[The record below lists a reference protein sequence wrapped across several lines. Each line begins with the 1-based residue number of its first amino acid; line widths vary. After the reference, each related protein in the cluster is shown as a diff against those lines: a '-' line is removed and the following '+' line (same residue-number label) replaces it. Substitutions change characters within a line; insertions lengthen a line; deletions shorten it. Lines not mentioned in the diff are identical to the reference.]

1 MDDKHADGRQK
12 LPDDFGKQVLEFTK
26 LSTDAYRNGSMQG
39 QLKLLQELQVHLQ
52 QKIDEIQKEY
62 DQTEV
67 GSIMKKVRDG

>member
-39 QLKLLQELQVHLQ
+39 QLKILRELQIHLQ
-52 QKIDEIQKEY
+52 HKIDDIQKQY

>member
-12 LPDDFGKQVLEFTK
+12 LPDSFGETVMEFAK

-39 QLKLLQELQVHLQ
+39 QLKMLQELQVYIEG
-52 QKIDEIQKEY
+52 KIDEIQKQY

-67 GSIMKKVRDG
+67 GAMMKKVKDG

>member
-12 LPDDFGKQVLEFTK
+12 LPDDFGKQVMEFTK

-39 QLKLLQELQVHLQ
+39 QLKLLQELQVHIQ

>member
-39 QLKLLQELQVHLQ
+39 QLKLLQELQVHIQ
-52 QKIDEIQKEY
+52 QKIDEIIGLL
-62 DQTEV
+62 V
-67 GSIMKKVRDG
+67 GF